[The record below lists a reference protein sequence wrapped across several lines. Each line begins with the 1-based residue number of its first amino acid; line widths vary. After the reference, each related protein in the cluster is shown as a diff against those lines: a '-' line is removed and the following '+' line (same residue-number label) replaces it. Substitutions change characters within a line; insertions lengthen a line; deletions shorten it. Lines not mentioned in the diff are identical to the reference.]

1 MAVRIGDLLL
11 KEKRITPAQLQEA
24 LNYQKTNGG
33 KLGLN
38 LVKLGFVTD
47 EEITSLLSKQYGV
60 PSINLTQ
67 FEIDQSVIKLI
78 PADTAHKYQIVP
90 LSRSGATL
98 TIAITDP
105 TNVFA
110 MDDIKFMT
118 GYNVEPV
125 VASETAVTEAIKRY
139 YPAGAAK
146 PVAGGQKI
154 SLQGGLGQPQIITG
168 ATPAAPPKPKPKP
181 KPKAQEANLTS
192 AATLDLVTKALEET
206 TSAIVDDDVELLE
219 EMDQIDVASLERQG
233 GEAPV
238 IRLVNLMLMSA
249 IQKGAS
255 DIHIEPYEKEFRVRF
270 RIDGILYNVMA
281 PPMKFR
287 DAITSRIKIMAKLD
301 IAEKRLPQ
309 DGRIKIRFAVEGAT
323 KEIDFRVSCLPTLF
337 GEKIVLRLLDK
348 DKLMLDMTKLG
359 FEAES
364 LKKLEV
370 AISKPW
376 GMVLVTGPTGSG
388 KTNTLYSS
396 ISKINTAETNI
407 MTAEDPV
414 EFNLVGVN
422 QVQVRENIGLNF
434 AAALRSFLRQDPN
447 IILVG
452 EIRDFETA
460 EIAVKAALTGHLV
473 LSTLHTNDAPSTINR
488 LMNMGIE
495 PFLVASSVNLICAQR
510 LVRRVCSQCKADHPM
525 PPQALV
531 DAGFTP
537 DEAQQVVPKH
547 GKGCEVCNQTGYKG
561 RVGLYEV
568 MEIGEELRELIL
580 VGASGLELKRK
591 AVEEG
596 MITLRR
602 SGLRKVM
609 EGVTTIE
616 EVARETMK

>member
-1 MAVRIGDLLL
+1 MPVRIGDLLL

-24 LNYQKTNGG
+24 LSYQKTNGG
-33 KLGLN
+33 KLGYN
-38 LVKLGFVTD
+38 LVKLGFVKD
-47 EEITSLLSKQYGV
+47 EEITALLSKQYGV

-67 FEIDQSVIKLI
+67 FEIDPGIIKLI
-78 PADTAHKYQIVP
+78 PAETAHKYQIIP

-98 TIAITDP
+98 TIAMTDP

-125 VASETAVTEAIKRY
+125 VASETAVVDAITRY
-139 YPAGAAK
+139 YAPPGARAPRESHAATAGGDTVSGAA
-146 PVAGGQKI
+146 
-154 SLQGGLGQPQIITG
+154 SL
-168 ATPAAPPKPKPKP
+168 
-181 KPKAQEANLTS
+181 
-192 AATLDLVTKALEET
+192 DFVTRALEET
-206 TSAIVDDDVELLE
+206 AAVVDDDVEVLE
-219 EMDQIDVASLERQG
+219 ELEQIDVASLEKQS
-233 GEAPV
+233 GEAPI
-238 IRLVNLMLMSA
+238 IRLVNLMLMSS

-287 DAITSRIKIMAKLD
+287 DAITSRLKIMAKLD

-309 DGRIKIRFAVEGAT
+309 DGRIKIRFAAESGT

-359 FEAES
+359 FESAS

-370 AISKPW
+370 AIAKPW

-396 ISKINTAETNI
+396 ISKINTPETNI

-510 LVRRVCSQCKADHPM
+510 LVRRICSNCKTDEPHAAP
-525 PPQALV
+525 ALV
-531 DAGFTP
+531 EAGFTQE
-537 DEAQQVVPKH
+537 EAQKVVPKK
-547 GKGCEVCNQTGYKG
+547 GTGCEKCNNTGYKG

-568 MEIGEELRELIL
+568 MEIGEQLRELIL
-580 VGASGLELKRK
+580 VGASGLELRRK

-602 SGLRKVM
+602 SGLHKVM

-616 EVARETMK
+616 EVARETVK

>member
-1 MAVRIGDLLL
+1 MAVRIGELVL

-24 LNYQKTNGG
+24 LSYQKANGG
-33 KLGLN
+33 KLGMN
-38 LVKLGFVTD
+38 LVKLGFVKD
-47 EEITSLLSKQYGV
+47 EEITALLSKQYGV
-60 PSINLTQ
+60 ASINLSQ
-67 FEIDQSVIKLI
+67 FEIDPSIIKLI
-78 PADTAHKYQIVP
+78 PSETAHKYQIVP

-98 TIAITDP
+98 TIAMTDP

-125 VASETAVTEAIKRY
+125 VASEMGVTEAIGRY
-139 YPAGAAK
+139 YAAAV
-146 PVAGGQKI
+146 PRQPREGGNTGDPTASVA
-154 SLQGGLGQPQIITG
+154 SL
-168 ATPAAPPKPKPKP
+168 
-181 KPKAQEANLTS
+181 EM
-192 AATLDLVTKALEET
+192 VTRELAD
-206 TSAIVDDDVELLE
+206 SAILDDDVEVLE
-219 EMDQIDVASLERQG
+219 DLEQIDVASLERQG

-287 DAITSRIKIMAKLD
+287 DAITSRMKIMAKLD

-309 DGRIKIRFAVEGAT
+309 DGRIKIRFGDNGAT

-359 FEAES
+359 FESGS
-364 LKKLEV
+364 LAKLEA
-370 AISKPW
+370 AIAKPW

-396 ISKINTAETNI
+396 IAKINTSETNI

-510 LVRRVCSQCKADHPM
+510 LVRRICTHCKGDNPHA
-525 PPQALV
+525 PQALV
-531 DAGFTP
+531 EAGFTP
-537 DEAQQVVPKH
+537 DEARKVIPK
-547 GKGCEVCNQTGYKG
+547 KGAGCDKCNSTGYKG

-580 VGASGLELKRK
+580 VGASGLELRRK
-591 AVEEG
+591 AVDEG

-602 SGLRKVM
+602 SGLHKVM

-616 EVARETMK
+616 EVARETVK

>member
-1 MAVRIGDLLL
+1 MPVRIGELLL
-11 KEKRITPAQLQEA
+11 KEKRISPAQLQEA
-24 LNYQKTNGG
+24 LNYQKSNGG
-33 KLGLN
+33 KLGFN
-38 LVKLGFVTD
+38 LVKLGFVKD
-47 EEITSLLSKQYGV
+47 EEITALLSKQYGV
-60 PSINLTQ
+60 PSIKLAQ
-67 FEIDQSVIKLI
+67 FEIEPAVVKLI
-78 PADTAHKYQIVP
+78 PAETAYKYQIVP
-90 LSRSGATL
+90 LSRAGATL
-98 TIAITDP
+98 TIAMTDP

-125 VASETAVTEAIKRY
+125 VASETAVLEAIQRY
-139 YPAGAAK
+139 YPAAGRGAA
-146 PVAGGQKI
+146 AG
-154 SLQGGLGQPQIITG
+154 QG
-168 ATPAAPPKPKPKP
+168 AA
-181 KPKAQEANLTS
+181 LTS
-192 AATLDLVTKALEET
+192 ASTLDMVSKALEET
-206 TSAIVDDDVELLE
+206 TATVDEDDVELLQETE
-219 EMDQIDVASLERQG
+219 EIDVASLEKQG

-270 RIDGILYNVMA
+270 RIDGLLYNVMA

-287 DAITSRIKIMAKLD
+287 DAITSRLKIMSKLD

-309 DGRIKIRFAVEGAT
+309 DGRIKIRFVNEGST
-323 KEIDFRVSCLPTLF
+323 KEIDFRVSVLPTLF
-337 GEKIVLRLLDK
+337 GEKIVMRLLDK
-348 DKLMLDMTKLG
+348 EKLMLDMTKLG
-359 FEAES
+359 FEPDS
-364 LKKLEV
+364 LHKLEI
-370 AISKPW
+370 AIGKPW

-396 ISKINTAETNI
+396 IAKINTPETNI

-422 QVQVRENIGLNF
+422 QVQVRETIGLNF

-510 LVRRVCSQCKADHPM
+510 LVRRICASCKEDHPT
-525 PPQALV
+525 PAQALV
-531 DAGFTP
+531 DAGFTQ
-537 DEAQQVVPKH
+537 EESHRVVPKR
-547 GKGCEVCNQTGYKG
+547 GKGCDRCNNTGYKG

-568 MEIGEELRELIL
+568 MEITDELRELIL
-580 VGASGLELKRK
+580 VGASALELRK
-591 AVEEG
+591 KAIEEG

-602 SGLRKVM
+602 SGLHKVID
-609 EGVTTIE
+609 GVTTIE
-616 EVARETMK
+616 EVARETVK

>member
-1 MAVRIGDLLL
+1 MAVRIGELLL

-24 LNYQKTNGG
+24 LTYQKTNGG
-33 KLGLN
+33 KLGFN
-38 LVKLGFVTD
+38 LVKLGFVKD

-67 FEIDQSVIKLI
+67 FEIDGSIIKLI
-78 PADTAHKYQIVP
+78 PAETAHKYQIIP

-98 TIAITDP
+98 TIAMTDP

-125 VASETAVTEAIKRY
+125 VASETAVADAINRY
-139 YPAGAAK
+139 Y
-146 PVAGGQKI
+146 
-154 SLQGGLGQPQIITG
+154 
-168 ATPAAPPKPKPKP
+168 AAPT
-181 KPKAQEANLTS
+181 ARARESVTTGGGEASNLNTAS
-192 AATLDLVTKALEET
+192 SLDMVTKALEET
-206 TSAIVDDDVELLE
+206 TAITDEDVEVLE
-219 EMDQIDVASLERQG
+219 EMDSIDVSSLEKQS
-233 GEAPV
+233 GEAPI
-238 IRLVNLMLMSA
+238 IRLVNLMLMSS

-287 DAITSRIKIMAKLD
+287 DAITSRLKIMAKLD

-309 DGRIKIRFAVEGAT
+309 DGRIKIRFADNGAT

-337 GEKIVLRLLDK
+337 GEKIVMRLLDK

-359 FEAES
+359 FEPPS

-370 AISKPW
+370 AIAKPW

-396 ISKINTAETNI
+396 IAKINTPETNI

-510 LVRRVCSQCKADHPM
+510 LVRRICTGCKGDEPHAPE
-525 PPQALV
+525 ALV
-531 DAGFTP
+531 QAGFTP
-537 DEAQQVVPKH
+537 DEAKTVVPKK
-547 GKGCEVCNQTGYKG
+547 GAGCEKCNGTGYKG

-568 MEIGEELRELIL
+568 MEIAEELRELIL
-580 VGASGLELKRK
+580 VGASGLELRRK

-602 SGLRKVM
+602 SGLHKVM

-616 EVARETMK
+616 EVARETVK

>member
-1 MAVRIGDLLL
+1 MAVRIGELLL

-24 LNYQKTNGG
+24 LTYQKSNGG
-33 KLGLN
+33 KLASN
-38 LVKLGFVTD
+38 LVKLGFVRD
-47 EEITSLLSKQYGV
+47 DEITALLSKQYGV
-60 PSINLTQ
+60 PSISLGL
-67 FEIDQSVIKLI
+67 FEIDTDVIRLI
-78 PADTAHKYQIVP
+78 PAETAHKYQIVP
-90 LSRSGATL
+90 LSRAGATL
-98 TIAITDP
+98 TIAMGDP

-125 VASETAVTEAIKRY
+125 VASEMALLEAIHRY
-139 YPAGAAK
+139 YANGSSPRGGGSDKRGERSVAA
-146 PVAGGQKI
+146 
-154 SLQGGLGQPQIITG
+154 
-168 ATPAAPPKPKPKP
+168 PAA
-181 KPKAQEANLTS
+181 NLNS
-192 AATLDLVTKALEET
+192 AATLEMVTKALEET
-206 TSAIVDDDVELLE
+206 AAIDDDVEVLE
-219 EMDQIDVASLERQG
+219 ELEQIDVASLEKQS

-287 DAITSRIKIMAKLD
+287 DAITSRLKIMSKLD

-309 DGRIKIRFAVEGAT
+309 DGRIKIRFAAEGAT

-359 FEAES
+359 FEPES
-364 LKKLEV
+364 LSKLET
-370 AISKPW
+370 AIGKPW

-396 ISKINTAETNI
+396 IARINTPETNI

-460 EIAVKAALTGHLV
+460 EIAVKASLTGHLV
-473 LSTLHTNDAPSTINR
+473 LSTLHTNDAPGTISR

-510 LVRRVCSQCKADHPM
+510 LVRRICAACKEAHPT
-525 PPQALV
+525 PAQALV
-531 DAGFTP
+531 EAGFTP
-537 DEAQQVVPKH
+537 EEAGQVVPQR
-547 GKGCEVCNQTGYKG
+547 GRGCDRCNNTGYKG

-568 MEIGEELRELIL
+568 MEITEELRELIL
-580 VGASGLELKRK
+580 VGASALELKRK
-591 AVEEG
+591 AIEEG

-602 SGLRKVM
+602 SGLRKVLD
-609 EGVTTIE
+609 GVTTIE
-616 EVARETMK
+616 EVARETVK

>member
-78 PADTAHKYQIVP
+78 PADTAQKYQIIP

-125 VASETAVTEAIKRY
+125 VASETAVTDAIKRY
-139 YPAGAAK
+139 YPAASAK
-146 PVAGGQKI
+146 PVATVAK
-154 SLQGGLGQPQIITG
+154 PTVKVEKKVE
-168 ATPAAPPKPKPKP
+168 KPKPT
-181 KPKAQEANLTS
+181 QQQANLTS
-192 AATLDLVTKALEET
+192 AATLELVTKALEET
-206 TSAIVDDDVELLE
+206 TSTIVDDDVELLE
-219 EMDQIDVASLERQG
+219 EMEQIDVASLERQG

-255 DIHIEPYEKEFRVRF
+255 DVHIEPYEKEFRVRF

-337 GEKIVLRLLDK
+337 GEKIVMRLLDK

-359 FEAES
+359 FEVES
-364 LKKLEV
+364 LTKLEL
-370 AISKPW
+370 AIAKPW

-396 ISKINTAETNI
+396 ISKVNTTETNI

-510 LVRRVCSQCKADHPM
+510 LVRRVCANCKEDHPT

-531 DAGFTP
+531 EAGFTP
-537 DEAQQVVPKH
+537 DEAQQVIPKR
-547 GKGCEVCNQTGYKG
+547 GSGCEVCNQTGYKG

-616 EVARETMK
+616 EVARETVK

>member
-1 MAVRIGDLLL
+1 MPVRIGELLL
-11 KEKRITPAQLQEA
+11 KEKRITPAQLQET
-24 LNYQKTNGG
+24 LTFQKANGG
-33 KLGLN
+33 KLGYN
-38 LVKLGFVTD
+38 LVKLGFVKD
-47 EEITSLLSKQYGV
+47 EEITALLSKQYGV
-60 PSINLTQ
+60 PSINLAQ
-67 FEIDQSVIKLI
+67 FEIDAGIVKLI
-78 PADTAHKYQIVP
+78 PAETAHKYQIVP
-90 LSRSGATL
+90 LSRAGATL
-98 TIAITDP
+98 TIAMTDP

-125 VASETAVTEAIKRY
+125 VASETAVHDAIVRY
-139 YPAGAAK
+139 YPAAA
-146 PVAGGQKI
+146 PAPR
-154 SLQGGLGQPQIITG
+154 QPKAA
-168 ATPAAPPKPKPKP
+168 ATPAA
-181 KPKAQEANLTS
+181 QANLNS
-192 AATLDLVTKALEET
+192 AATLEMVTKALEET
-206 TSAIVDDDVELLE
+206 AAIVDDDVEVLE
-219 EMDQIDVASLERQG
+219 ELEQIDVSTLERQG

-287 DAITSRIKIMAKLD
+287 DAITSRLKIMAKLD

-309 DGRIKIRFAVEGAT
+309 DGRIKIRFAAEGAT

-337 GEKIVLRLLDK
+337 GEKIVMRLLDK

-359 FEAES
+359 FEPDS
-364 LKKLEV
+364 LQKLET
-370 AISKPW
+370 AIAKPW

-396 ISKINTAETNI
+396 IAKINTSETNI

-414 EFNLVGVN
+414 EFNLFGVN

-510 LVRRVCSQCKADHPM
+510 LVRRICTQCKADHPHAEK
-525 PPQALV
+525 ALI

-537 DEAQQVVPKH
+537 DEARSVVPK
-547 GKGCEVCNQTGYKG
+547 KGSGCDRCNNTGYKG

-568 MEIGEELRELIL
+568 MEVSEELRELIL
-580 VGASGLELKRK
+580 VGASGLELRRK

-602 SGLRKVM
+602 SGLHKVQ
-609 EGVTTIE
+609 EGVTTME
-616 EVARETMK
+616 EVVRETVK